1 MGNSVFQMLDFCSWN
16 SQNHHDLT
24 SLVMTR
30 SDVYGFGI
38 PWVLTEIW
46 RYLGCVCHVISPNS
60 YRISLILRRLLGY
73 KNTSGKKGVQSVCG
87 SSGCSVSAPALGAWP
102 LVSVALCPPLA
113 AAVPGLAALR
123 APSPAPQLS
132 ASQRQLCLRLLPWLL
147 LWTIPGGFVSV
158 SLQEPERRAGG
169 SRTAPIALLFLV

>member
-132 ASQRQLCLRLLPWLL
+132 ASQRQLCLPDFSFGQYQEVLSACHSRSQRDALVEVGQLPL
-147 LWTIPGGFVSV
+147 PSCF
-158 SLQEPERRAGG
+158 
-169 SRTAPIALLFLV
+169 